1 MTGEE
6 GLRKLPLPAAKTL
19 LSLLGHSEPQEAT
32 EALAAFV
39 ALHTQRLIDAST
51 PQDDW
56 EKLKQDVFNLERCI
70 AEVLLAILQQ
80 RLFQASAHSETDPST
95 VVVTERRNAWH
106 FVSHLVHYASKP
118 GPRRASVRSI
128 RSAVRYELW
137 AELGWVYFAEIAY
150 FLVRWRQR
158 SINLITGEHS
168 ACSNQMRARRSALR
182 DAEAK
187 YLMRSLL
194 PAVLRYVPARI
205 WSAVGIGPQANLLDP
220 AHRNEGDASVGTQ
233 EALSCCFAAYVA
245 WRYHEQRFERSPL
258 PKRWSGTPT
267 HEWLDDVLLQEQMLV
282 RPWMMPAIAATNDD
296 SAAVEDAL
304 LREADRANFETLML
318 RAMTELRLCREWFV
332 PGPLHG
338 PIEERP
344 PIMKSSAE
352 LFPSIA
358 KLQAWKQIFLG
369 CLESRDGTRIP
380 AFLRVDGTAERL
392 LEAIHGRPLS
402 PRESYLV
409 PERLVNV
416 DGTLL
421 HRLNLQ
427 PAELLLFHGLHP
439 IQATARIVRHLLDTC
454 TCRLGEYVEAL
465 ASLPVTVSNLSLI
478 RAVDRKLLFRIY
490 VSRVCSCWQPPLMN
504 PNDFA
509 SVRLVELFA
518 IFALRVLDER
528 PQWIT
533 GETAI
538 ELEAWALAESRIRSA
553 AQLYRCLRARR
564 IGTGSGT

>member
-1 MTGEE
+1 M
-6 GLRKLPLPAAKTL
+6 
-19 LSLLGHSEPQEAT
+19 EA
-32 EALAAFV
+32 V
-39 ALHTQRLIDAST
+39 
-51 PQDDW
+51 
-56 EKLKQDVFNLERCI
+56 
-70 AEVLLAILQQ
+70 
-80 RLFQASAHSETDPST
+80 PS
-95 VVVTERRNAWH
+95 
-106 FVSHLVHYASKP
+106 
-118 GPRRASVRSI
+118 
-128 RSAVRYELW
+128 
-137 AELGWVYFAEIAY
+137 
-150 FLVRWRQR
+150 
-158 SINLITGEHS
+158 
-168 ACSNQMRARRSALR
+168 
-182 DAEAK
+182 
-187 YLMRSLL
+187 
-194 PAVLRYVPARI
+194 
-205 WSAVGIGPQANLLDP
+205 
-220 AHRNEGDASVGTQ
+220 
-233 EALSCCFAAYVA
+233 
-245 WRYHEQRFERSPL
+245 
-258 PKRWSGTPT
+258 T

-282 RPWMMPAIAATNDD
+282 RPWMMPAIAATDDD

-318 RAMTELRLCREWFV
+318 RAMTELRLCHEWFV

-427 PAELLLFHGLHP
+427 PAELLLFHGRHP
-439 IQATARIVRHLLDTC
+439 IGATARIVRHLLDTC

-533 GETAI
+533 GETCHRARDMGTGRVADQ
-538 ELEAWALAESRIRSA
+538 ECGPALSVSASATHWHRKWNLTTQQTDALDRGTSPESRLCREILTQCSARMTHHAAIDSTLGLKHGSISTEKKDTLHACNRLFIRYA
-553 AQLYRCLRARR
+553 AKTYLQWRSLPQPGNR
-564 IGTGSGT
+564 TP